1 MKDANLTLSKIQ
13 FAFYSYTQDGPAIFT
28 NIPEHMKYSR
38 HPGPTQTVFC
48 SMIFPQ
54 EIMNNSNPKLNT
66 WSIWSHSGS
75 LSLLMNGNTK
85 DPSTNYFRNGFK
97 RFTER
102 TIALFQDPENISL
115 LVRKC
120 HEFLTLN
127 EYDYDNFCYFF
138 HTQLINNE
146 AYYKSQITHLY
157 EFTEKNPPLAL
168 AFFLIFALLET
179 DAVSIISRYLENC
192 DMQQLLTEF
201 TEFTEATKSTEPIKT
216 TGSTE
221 PTEATGPTE
230 STKTTGSAESTKA
243 TEAAG
248 STESAEATVFTYF
261 PKSKESE
268 KAKAETALTRFPA
281 ADSLQDNFSQGKK
294 TEGFETSFILPAS
307 INNFFGRSKYLEI
320 IHQLLHTDGE
330 THHLFLYGMS
340 GIGKTELAKKYAA
353 LYQNSYDVILFLD
366 YQGSLRKLICDEILL
381 THCKRVYINGKP
393 EDDKEYFSRKLK
405 AIWGISS
412 ERILFIVDNF
422 NVTKDPELKEFLKGN
437 YCVLFTTQTDF
448 SENGFRTLPI
458 CAFEQFGTPKPA
470 ASLLPPLGKF
480 MSFSINDLQEP
491 GMTLAFFQQNYGREF
506 PKEDLPMVQQILSMF
521 DGHLFVLELI
531 AKQMRVSRMT
541 AEEMLDFL
549 KNKGIYATKELEKVR
564 HYSSNVPQ
572 AVYEYVKHMV
582 SSQQL
587 TPEEQYILKNLAL
600 LPVSGVIDRN
610 LKTWCELEN
619 YEVIEQLISKSLIRC
634 DRDNGLLFLHPLIR
648 ELILVNLHP
657 QACDAECLI
666 KNLGL
671 LVAGS
676 WEKPRQKMDSYDAM
690 ICSLLSNLDTYSENT
705 LRSYESILEFCWQQG
720 HFELVIEKATSAYDF
735 CRRHRLDYEI
745 CGSIARAAG
754 NCCYSTGIQSWA
766 DSTRW
771 YCRMWHYYHPLNK
784 GINKE
789 AAFAA
794 QRIARSYLNQV
805 IYCNAKIAKKALKQ
819 AFSWN
824 KESLRILSI
833 LIPQEKNGPYY
844 SECQSYYGDAYY
856 MNACIRMYDSSNVTT
871 LALEDV
877 ETAISCYCFPGGRIR
892 STSITAAKTLKG
904 KLLTKQHRFDEA
916 ANELEDALQIEIQF
930 RGSEN
935 NSHLIRIFIA
945 QGDLYCYKGQ
955 IEEAV
960 EQYQQAARLIQQ
972 IYEPGSGRYFHEVSS
987 KLLLCEHAQEKVPL
1001 MVTISAGV

>member
-1 MKDANLTLSKIQ
+1 MKDAKLTLSKIQ

-75 LSLLMNGNTK
+75 LSLLMNGNTRE
-85 DPSTNYFRNGFK
+85 PSTNYFRNGFK

-102 TIALFQDPENISL
+102 TIAIFQDPENISL
-115 LVRKC
+115 LVKKC

-127 EYDYDNFCYFF
+127 EYNYDNFCYFF
-138 HTQLINNE
+138 HTQLTNNE

-168 AFFLIFALLET
+168 AFFLIFALLEN
-179 DAVSIISRYLENC
+179 DAVSIISNYLENC

-201 TEFTEATKSTEPIKT
+201 TAFT
-216 TGSTE
+216 
-221 PTEATGPTE
+221 
-230 STKTTGSAESTKA
+230 
-243 TEAAG
+243 
-248 STESAEATVFTYF
+248 
-261 PKSKESE
+261 ESE
-268 KAKAETALTRFPA
+268 KAETEMALTRSPA
-281 ADSLQDNFSQGKK
+281 ADSLQAPNTKPVSKIPESVSLKITEPIPDKLTKRIGFSPKNSLIKPEKK

-405 AIWGISS
+405 TIWGISS

-458 CAFEQFGTPKPA
+458 CAFEQFGTPEPA
-470 ASLLPPLGKF
+470 ASLLPSLGKF

-491 GMTLAFFQQNYGREF
+491 GMTLAFFQQNYGREL

-634 DRDNGLLFLHPLIR
+634 DRDNDLLFLHPLIR

-657 QACDAECLI
+657 LACDAECLI

-771 YCRMWHYYHPLNK
+771 YCRMWHYYHTLNK

-824 KESLRILSI
+824 RESLRILSI

-960 EQYQQAARLIQQ
+960 EQYQRAARLIQQ